1 MGKILIE
8 QHAKQSISRDRN
20 NQKAA
25 RQANPKHPSQD
36 MSQNRGQEI
45 EHISLEPIGAI
56 LARNWK
62 LAHYQKGPRV
72 YWYADLGPYGEVAN

>member
-1 MGKILIE
+1 VGKILLE

-36 MSQNRGQEI
+36 MSQNRAQEI
-45 EHISLEPIGAI
+45 EHISLEPIT
-56 LARNWK
+56 LAGNRK
-62 LAHYQKGPRV
+62 LAQYQKGPRV
-72 YWYADLGPYGEVAN
+72 CWDADLGPYGEVAN